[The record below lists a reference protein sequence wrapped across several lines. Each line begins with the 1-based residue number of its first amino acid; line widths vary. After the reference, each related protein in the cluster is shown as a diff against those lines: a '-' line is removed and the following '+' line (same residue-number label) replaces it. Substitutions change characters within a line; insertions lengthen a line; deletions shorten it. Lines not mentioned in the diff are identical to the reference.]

1 MEKTLE
7 QTNEQAVQKKKP
19 KAKLILIIIVALL
32 ILGGVATLIYYNY
45 EDTHFLTTE
54 NAQVMADMVSVSP
67 LVTGKLLSWDAKE
80 GDMVKTGQIL
90 GRQDTASLVSSS
102 SLNAAQM
109 GTTADLIAAKADIVS
124 PIDGM
129 VIQTSVVKGQMVA
142 PGSSVVTIADISHLY
157 ITANIEE
164 THIFKIKEFQKV
176 DITIDAYA
184 GKAFTGY
191 VSHIGKAANSI
202 FNPFSN
208 ITTSGTFSKTT
219 QLLPVKITIE
229 GGENLVLYPGFNATV
244 KIHIS

>member
-1 MEKTLE
+1 MEKNLE
-7 QTNEQAVQKKKP
+7 QTKDTVQKKKP

-32 ILGGVATLIYYNY
+32 IVGGAAALVFYNY
-45 EDTHFLTTE
+45 EDTHFYTTE

-67 LVTGKLLSWDAKE
+67 LVTGKLLNWDVKE
-80 GDMVKTGQIL
+80 GDMVKTGQLL
-90 GRQDTASLVSSS
+90 GRQDTGSLISSS
-102 SLNAAQM
+102 SVNASQM
-109 GTTADLIAAKADIVS
+109 GSTADTITAKADIVS

-129 VIQTSVVKGQMVA
+129 VIESSVVKGQMVA
-142 PGSSVVTIADISHLY
+142 PGASVVTIADISHMY
-157 ITANIEE
+157 ITANVEE
-164 THIFKIKEFQKV
+164 TNIFKIKEGQQV
-176 DITIDAYA
+176 DIAIDAYPRQT
-184 GKAFTGY
+184 FNGY

-219 QLLPVKITIE
+219 QLLPVKITIV